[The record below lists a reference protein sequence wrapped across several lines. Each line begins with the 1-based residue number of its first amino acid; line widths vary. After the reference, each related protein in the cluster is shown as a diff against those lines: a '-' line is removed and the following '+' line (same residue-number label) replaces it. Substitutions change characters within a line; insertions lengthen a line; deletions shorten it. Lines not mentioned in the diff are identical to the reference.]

1 MLQITTVD
9 FQGFPATIGKS
20 LRHERDMKT
29 EGEGGE
35 ALAESYELIGR
46 ILATLVLGVFEGR
59 MISDSLNVHRS
70 CTRSLTVIPASV
82 CAHVEKGLG
91 NVAGGV
97 QHPVSF
103 VLGLPQAVFANDL
116 VAFGLPCLQALAG
129 LPIVLPPGD
138 GGGMGQPRVI
148 GTVGIDTSCHIPKRG
163 LDLSSSRNL
172 RGLRRLQAVYPFLDF
187 SDLVGGIIIDRVCRV
202 ELGFDP
208 EQFGV
213 DVLVPAAFRYPL

>member
-1 MLQITTVD
+1 MS
-9 FQGFPATIGKS
+9 PA
-20 LRHERDMKT
+20 
-29 EGEGGE
+29 
-35 ALAESYELIGR
+35 AFN
-46 ILATLVLGVFEGR
+46 IL
-59 MISDSLNVHRS
+59 SRS
-70 CTRSLTVIPASV
+70 SSASR
-82 CAHVEKGLG
+82 K
-91 NVAGGV
+91 
-97 QHPVSF
+97 PF
-103 VLGLPQAVFANDL
+103 FANDL

-213 DVLVPAAFRYPL
+213 DVLVPAAFRCPL